1 VFGWCQFWA
10 ENVKIWWRKNS
21 SELFKRRIETI
32 KTYNNSKLNYQ
43 KALKWK
49 KDDQLKFLPLLRGR
63 RLLGGVGLFY
73 PLRIVTRDCWNG
85 AISIETFIAT
95 ENSCCAPRFPLTG
108 CQVTLC
114 SGVENFGNVRVGH
127 FPSDSATLICT
138 RTINHPNNCV
148 VDESGLSC
156 MRSVVS
162 VSMKNCFQQ
171 VFSVL
176 WYVLLRRT
184 GCFTVVRA
192 WDCWPASK
200 QEESKARVFFVALGQ
215 NEEASFAIGFD

>member
-32 KTYNNSKLNYQ
+32 QTYNNSKLNYQ

-156 MRSVVS
+156 DRL
-162 VSMKNCFQQ
+162 CQC
-171 VFSVL
+171 L
-176 WYVLLRRT
+176 WKIASNKSLAFCDTFCCDVQDVLLSYVHEIADPLQNR
-184 GCFTVVRA
+184 
-192 WDCWPASK
+192 K
-200 QEESKARVFFVALGQ
+200 KARHVCFSLR
-215 NEEASFAIGFD
+215 